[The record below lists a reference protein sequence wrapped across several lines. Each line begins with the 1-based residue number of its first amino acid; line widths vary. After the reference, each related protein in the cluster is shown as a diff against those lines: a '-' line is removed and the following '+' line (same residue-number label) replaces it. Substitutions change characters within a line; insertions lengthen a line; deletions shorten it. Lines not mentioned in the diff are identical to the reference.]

1 MYLLYTDVYV
11 SMHVCV
17 CVCECAFKMSAD
29 RYLDN
34 GTPSPFGRY
43 TTCGRGSE
51 RCVGRYACVCVCAK
65 LEKVASCLQRE
76 SVKIIT

>member
-43 TTCGRGSE
+43 TTCGRG
-51 RCVGRYACVCVCAK
+51 
-65 LEKVASCLQRE
+65 QRDVWGDMRVFV
-76 SVKIIT
+76 SVPS